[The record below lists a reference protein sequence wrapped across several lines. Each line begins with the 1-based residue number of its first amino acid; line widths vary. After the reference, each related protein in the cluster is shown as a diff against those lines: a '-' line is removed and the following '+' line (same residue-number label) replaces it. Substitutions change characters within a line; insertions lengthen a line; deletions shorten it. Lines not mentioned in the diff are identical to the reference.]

1 MARRVRKMTPHMIKR
16 MIVQEARRLR
26 KEVLETGK
34 EDVEKAAKDTDEVD
48 AGEYADSIE
57 QDIDWMKALKIHE
70 SRLARKLREVRTTK
84 KRLARRLTK
93 KI

>member
-1 MARRVRKMTPHMIKR
+1 MARRVRKMTPHMIKH

-34 EDVEKAAKDTDEVD
+34 EDVEKAAKDTEEVD

-84 KRLARRLTK
+84 KRLAHRLTK
-93 KI
+93 KL

>member
-1 MARRVRKMTPHMIKR
+1 MTPNMLKR

-26 KEVLETGK
+26 MEVLETGK
-34 EDVEKAAKDTDEVD
+34 EDPEKAAAATDEVD
-48 AGEYADSIE
+48 ADEYADSIE

-70 SRLARKLREVRTTK
+70 RRLARKLLEVRAAK
-84 KRLARRLTK
+84 RRLSRRFTR

>member
-48 AGEYADSIE
+48 ADEYADSIE

-93 KI
+93 KL

>member
-34 EDVEKAAKDTDEVD
+34 EDIEKAAKDTEEVD

-93 KI
+93 KL

>member
-1 MARRVRKMTPHMIKR
+1 MSRRVRRVTPNSLKR
-16 MIVQEARRLR
+16 MIVEEARKLR

-34 EDVEKAAKDTDEVD
+34 EDPEKVAAATDEVEAD
-48 AGEYADSIE
+48 EFADSIE

-70 SRLARKLREVRTTK
+70 RRLVRKLQEVK
-84 KRLARRLTK
+84 KTRQKLSRRISR

>member
-1 MARRVRKMTPHMIKR
+1 MIKR

-34 EDVEKAAKDTDEVD
+34 EDIEKAAKDTEEVD

-84 KRLARRLTK
+84 KRLAHRLTK
-93 KI
+93 KL

>member
-1 MARRVRKMTPHMIKR
+1 MIKR
-16 MIVQEARRLR
+16 MIVQEARRLH

-48 AGEYADSIE
+48 ADEYADSIE

-93 KI
+93 KL

>member
-1 MARRVRKMTPHMIKR
+1 MIKR

-48 AGEYADSIE
+48 ADEYADSIE

-93 KI
+93 KL

>member
-1 MARRVRKMTPHMIKR
+1 MARRVRRMTPSVLKR
-16 MIVQEARRLR
+16 MITQEARKLHL
-26 KEVLETGK
+26 EVLETGK
-34 EDVEKAAKDTDEVD
+34 DDSEKVADAAPEVD

-70 SRLARKLREVRTTK
+70 RMLTRKLRKLREAKGKLR
-84 KRLARRLTK
+84 KRLTR

>member
-1 MARRVRKMTPHMIKR
+1 MIKR

-34 EDVEKAAKDTDEVD
+34 EDIEKAAKDTEEVD

-93 KI
+93 KL